1 MSFWDPY
8 DRYGRER
15 RRRLEQQ
22 RRQAQ
27 EEALRRAR
35 EEEALRRARAEREM
49 GRPAPPLP
57 PTVLERFEQE
67 LAQAHRER
75 DEWADRYK
83 QALAAIASQQE
94 ALERARAELQAEAE
108 AQREQLRAEAEA
120 QRERLVRNAEQR
132 AFEENRKTLTRLLE
146 VADNFERVL
155 AQATDEGTLLEGVR
169 LTHRDFRL
177 ALERVGVERLESLG
191 QPFDPARHE
200 AVAVQ
205 PSPGTE
211 EGIVLYEVSPGYLYR
226 GTLLRPAK
234 VIIAQATEQPSQGA
248 GSA

>member
-27 EEALRRAR
+27 EEAMRRVK

-49 GRPAPPLP
+49 GRRTPPLP
-57 PTVLERFEQE
+57 PTLLERFEQE
-67 LAQAHRER
+67 VAQAHRER

-83 QALAAIASQQE
+83 QAMEAITNQQA
-94 ALERARAELQAEAE
+94 ALEQTRAELQAEAE
-108 AQREQLRAEAEA
+108 AQRERLRAEAEV
-120 QRERLVRNAEQR
+120 QRERLTRNAEQR

-155 AQATDEGTLLEGVR
+155 AQANRNDEALLEGVR

-177 ALERVGVERLESLG
+177 ALERVGVERLESVG
-191 QPFDPARHE
+191 QTFDPAHHE
-200 AVAVQ
+200 AVAIQ
-205 PSPGTE
+205 PSPDAKEGT
-211 EGIVLYEVSPGYLYR
+211 ILHEVSPGYLYR

-234 VIIAQATEQPSQGA
+234 VIIAQGTEQPS
-248 GSA
+248 